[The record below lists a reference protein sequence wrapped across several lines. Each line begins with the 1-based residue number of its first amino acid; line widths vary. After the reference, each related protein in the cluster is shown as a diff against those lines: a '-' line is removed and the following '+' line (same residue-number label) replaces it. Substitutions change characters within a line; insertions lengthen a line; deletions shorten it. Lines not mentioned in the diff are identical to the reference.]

1 MANSICDDKLVQLVG
16 YELSRIGLF
25 TAISEIEQSAVLIYA
40 KLRKA
45 YVESNKKN
53 FVLDSDVKTEK
64 YYSFLSNA
72 IIVKIFSDSRLK
84 KVRNTFELNSA
95 LCLLDG
101 YLHKL
106 SDIAGTVQFKAR
118 DIFNNV
124 ILDLPIDMRTL
135 EATPVSTPSK
145 PDTADHHLDAL
156 RHGMYYGPP
165 QPAPQEC
172 NEGSK
177 LCNRC
182 DIDSDECFD
191 TVNMTVEYGG
201 VCFGFRV
208 DPELLGLDLPIEACD
223 VEVFKNFIKKG
234 AKEFNS
240 KAKEIFQQLH
250 EEYNHYA

>member
-1 MANSICDDKLVQLVG
+1 
-16 YELSRIGLF
+16 
-25 TAISEIEQSAVLIYA
+25 
-40 KLRKA
+40 
-45 YVESNKKN
+45 
-53 FVLDSDVKTEK
+53 
-64 YYSFLSNA
+64 
-72 IIVKIFSDSRLK
+72 
-84 KVRNTFELNSA
+84 
-95 LCLLDG
+95 
-101 YLHKL
+101 
-106 SDIAGTVQFKAR
+106 
-118 DIFNNV
+118 
-124 ILDLPIDMRTL
+124 MRAL
-135 EATPVSTPSK
+135 EATPVSAPSK
-145 PDTADHHLDAL
+145 PDTADHHLDAA
-156 RHGMYYGPP
+156 RYGMYYGPP

-223 VEVFKNFIKKG
+223 VKVFKNFIKKG